1 MADDSEDKSLD
12 PIIDMFEKLDATVC
26 LLNHDLGFCVG
37 VKHIVISQK
46 QVSWILFISHPMQYR
61 KWMAD
66 GATLFFDEN
75 ENETIINKIESYSR
89 KIAT

>member
-1 MADDSEDKSLD
+1 MPDASEDKSLD
-12 PIIDMFEKLDATVC
+12 PIINMFEKLDATVC

-46 QVSWILFISHPMQYR
+46 QVSWILFISHPQQYR
-61 KWMAD
+61 KWMAA

-75 ENETIINKIESYSR
+75 EKEMIIDKLESHSR
-89 KIAT
+89 TVVT